1 MSTIDRLDLTTTV
14 EAAAR
19 AAAERQNGPGSWD
32 GLDGYAK
39 YMWRDG
45 VLATVTAAAPL
56 IAQQVAEQIAQA
68 IERERR
74 EYGSIIGESPTPEG
88 SQHSATDGGILYGLD
103 WAAGI
108 AREWGE
114 QQ

>member
-1 MSTIDRLDLTTTV
+1 MSTIDRLDLTAAV

-19 AAAERQNGPGSWD
+19 ATAERQNGPGSWD

-74 EYGSIIGESPTPEG
+74 EYGSIIG
-88 SQHSATDGGILYGLD
+88 SQHSARGGGILYGLD
-103 WAAGI
+103 WAADT